1 MFVLHACVR
10 YPYTPRSAAHGEE
23 RNVTAISAREPGGSE
38 SAPPPE
44 HVQSLDRGLA
54 VICAFTRERPELTL
68 SDAARAIGVS
78 RSTARRSLLTLQ
90 YLGYVGL
97 VDGRF
102 HLLPRVLDLGYAYL
116 SSLGLPEIA
125 QPHLEALTADLR
137 EASSVA
143 VLDGADIVYVNRVS
157 TERIMRITINV
168 GTHFP
173 AYATSMGRVML
184 AARTDAW
191 ISDWLDR
198 TPLEP
203 FNENTV
209 TDRDKF
215 MAILA
220 DVRSAGFSLVDQEL
234 ERGLRSI
241 AVPVRNRRGEVIAA
255 ANVSLYVISGSP
267 QEIER
272 RVLTRLRQAAG
283 AIERDLR
290 SGKL

>member
-1 MFVLHACVR
+1 
-10 YPYTPRSAAHGEE
+10 
-23 RNVTAISAREPGGSE
+23 VTAISAREPGGSE

>member
-1 MFVLHACVR
+1 M
-10 YPYTPRSAAHGEE
+10 
-23 RNVTAISAREPGGSE
+23 TAISARETGDTG

-44 HVQSLDRGLA
+44 HVQSLERGLA
-54 VICAFTRERPELTL
+54 VICAFTPERPELTL

-90 YLGYVGL
+90 YLGYVAQ

-125 QPHLEALTADLR
+125 QPHLEALTADLH

-143 VLDGADIVYVNRVS
+143 VLDGSDIVYVNRVS
-157 TERIMRITINV
+157 TERIMRITISV
-168 GTHFP
+168 GTRFP

-184 AARTDAW
+184 AARSDAW
-191 ISDWLDR
+191 ISEFLDR

-203 FNENTV
+203 FNANTV

-215 MAILA
+215 MAVLA
-220 DVRSAGFSLVDQEL
+220 DARSVGYSLVDQEL

-241 AVPVRNRRGEVIAA
+241 AVPIHNGRGDVIAA

-267 QEIER
+267 QEIKR
-272 RVLTRLRQAAG
+272 RVLTRLRQAAD

-290 SGKL
+290 SARH

>member
-1 MFVLHACVR
+1 
-10 YPYTPRSAAHGEE
+10 
-23 RNVTAISAREPGGSE
+23 
-38 SAPPPE
+38 
-44 HVQSLDRGLA
+44 
-54 VICAFTRERPELTL
+54 
-68 SDAARAIGVS
+68 
-78 RSTARRSLLTLQ
+78 
-90 YLGYVGL
+90 VGQ

-125 QPHLEALTADLR
+125 QPHLEALTADLH

-184 AARTDAW
+184 AARSDEW
-191 ISDWLDR
+191 IGEFLDR

-203 FNENTV
+203 FNPNTV
-209 TDRDKF
+209 TNRDAF
-215 MAILA
+215 MAVLA
-220 DVRSAGFSLVDQEL
+220 DVRAASYSLVDQEL
-234 ERGLRSI
+234 ELGLRSI
-241 AVPVRNRRGEVIAA
+241 AVPIRNRRGDVIAA

-267 QEIER
+267 QEIKR
-272 RVLTRLRQAAG
+272 RVLTRLRQAAD

-290 SGKL
+290 SSRV

>member
-1 MFVLHACVR
+1 M
-10 YPYTPRSAAHGEE
+10 TE
-23 RNVTAISAREPGGSE
+23 ISARETGSTG

-44 HVQSLDRGLA
+44 HVQSLERGLA
-54 VICAFTRERPELTL
+54 VISAFTRERPELTL
-68 SDAARAIGVS
+68 SDAARAVGVS

-90 YLGYVGL
+90 YLGYVGQ

-125 QPHLEALTADLR
+125 QPHLEALTADLH

-184 AARTDAW
+184 AARSDEW
-191 ISDWLDR
+191 IGEFLDR
-198 TPLEP
+198 PPLEP
-203 FNENTV
+203 FNPNTV
-209 TDRDKF
+209 TNRDAF
-215 MAILA
+215 MAVLA
-220 DVRSAGFSLVDQEL
+220 DVRAASYSLVDQEL
-234 ERGLRSI
+234 ELGLRSI
-241 AVPVRNRRGEVIAA
+241 AVPIRNRRGDVIAA

-267 QEIER
+267 QEIKR
-272 RVLTRLRQAAG
+272 RVLTRLRQAAD

-290 SGKL
+290 SSRV